1 MGFKTEIEME
11 EWLDLFEEDYELD
24 KYDTDEI
31 DVIMVVEYVIETIVR
46 HIDKV
51 AITVVIEDDLETFLN
66 EYPTERYFIE
76 RGQADFDVTALNEA
90 LLNMRYEEYPTEIQ
104 GQIDDA
110 VADERGSTSDPRE
123 ADVRVM
129 YRGYVTY
136 EVMADLYARDYVR
149 HSQIPL
155 DVYLRRP
162 QTIEAV
168 IEGGKLKVDVIVEE

>member
-1 MGFKTEIEME
+1 MEFKTQADEGEWVEM
-11 EWLDLFEEDYELD
+11 FSEDYELD
-24 KYDTDEI
+24 KYKNDDV
-31 DVIMVVEYVIETIVR
+31 DVIMVVEYVIKTIVC

-76 RGQADFDVTALNEA
+76 RGQEDFDVTALNEA

-104 GQIDDA
+104 VQIDDA
-110 VADERGSTSDPRE
+110 VADERSVMTDPRE

-155 DVYLRRP
+155 DAYLRRP

-168 IEGGKLKVDVIVEE
+168 IEGGKLKVDVIVKE

>member
-1 MGFKTEIEME
+1 MAFKTQVDAD
-11 EWLDLFEEDYELD
+11 EWLELFSEDYELS

-76 RGQADFDVTALNEA
+76 RGQEDFDVTALNEA

-104 GQIDDA
+104 SQIDEA

-136 EVMADLYARDYVR
+136 EVMVDLYARDYVR

-155 DVYLRRP
+155 DAYLRRP

-168 IEGGKLKVDVIVEE
+168 IEGGKLKVEVIVEE

>member
-1 MGFKTEIEME
+1 ME

-31 DVIMVVEYVIETIVR
+31 DAMMVVEYVIETIVR
-46 HIDKV
+46 HIDKL

-76 RGQADFDVTALNEA
+76 RGQEDFDVTALNEA

-110 VADERGSTSDPRE
+110 VADERSVMTDPRE

-129 YRGYVTY
+129 YRGNVTY
-136 EVMADLYARDYVR
+136 AVMADLYARDYVR

-155 DVYLRRP
+155 DAYLRRP

>member
-1 MGFKTEIEME
+1 MAFKTQVDAD
-11 EWLDLFEEDYELD
+11 EWLELFSEDYELD
-24 KYDTDEI
+24 KYKDD
-31 DVIMVVEYVIETIVR
+31 DVDAMMVVEYVIETIVR

-76 RGQADFDVTALNEA
+76 RGQEDFDVTALNEA

-104 GQIDDA
+104 SQIDDA
-110 VADERGSTSDPRE
+110 VADERSVMTDPRE

-168 IEGGKLKVDVIVEE
+168 IEGGKLKVEVIVEE

>member
-90 LLNMRYEEYPTEIQ
+90 LLNMRYEEYPT
-104 GQIDDA
+104 
-110 VADERGSTSDPRE
+110 
-123 ADVRVM
+123 
-129 YRGYVTY
+129 
-136 EVMADLYARDYVR
+136 
-149 HSQIPL
+149 
-155 DVYLRRP
+155 
-162 QTIEAV
+162 
-168 IEGGKLKVDVIVEE
+168 